1 MKSQMKAAQTLLSA
15 PLEFPVV
22 PKASVELTHRRGYP
36 DRDGNACAIAP
47 VYNSLRVSSTMV
59 GVDAKTTYGCHGARL
74 DGPSAT
80 PTAF

>member
-47 VYNSLRVSSTMV
+47 LKNSVPICTTIV
-59 GVDAKTTYGCHGARL
+59 GIASRPGTVVPAPALTNQG
-74 DGPSAT
+74 
-80 PTAF
+80 